1 MQFPTVFYLVNSE
14 RLFWVLDWGWRHVG
28 LLVLLLAGPTCLHAQ
43 SIASPD
49 SLLVRQRTDSILAD
63 SLTRHVD
70 SLARAGQLPKVQL
83 ADTPA
88 EASAAAGRTWRIT
101 GHVFDKNTRETLPF
115 AHVRV
120 PRSTIGEPSDLD
132 GNFTLTIQNP
142 PVDSLVV
149 TAMGY
154 RPWKM
159 RLNPRRLTQE
169 LNIELERAENELKE
183 VVIKPGLD
191 PALKLMRKVIAA
203 KPKNDPDRLDAYRCE
218 LYNKLEVDIQRL
230 SRAQFEKIPGM
241 KAFGFI
247 YNNYDSTSD
256 EVPFL
261 PFFLTESLADYYYR
275 ENPSGRR
282 EVVKATLVKGI
293 KNETITE
300 FLGGMYLKLNS
311 YKNRIP
317 VFDKNFVS
325 PISDNGELY
334 YKYKIRDT
342 QTVFGHTI
350 YRLQYAPR
358 RPGENCFYGDFWV
371 VDSSFAVQRISLE
384 LPKEA
389 NINWVTRMS
398 LYQEFAPLGDSL
410 WTVSKDKFVV
420 DFNLPYASKK
430 FPGFIARKT
439 AIYNNYDTSRGAAA
453 AGLENPAYHRDVVI
467 TDTARETTD
476 AQWESLRPEALS
488 KNERA
493 IYRTADTLQTM
504 PVFIRAKNWVRF
516 IATGRK
522 EVGKFDIG
530 PVWSFYSNNP
540 IEGHRFRFGGSTNEK
555 LFDNVQLHGYLAYG
569 TRDERFKYNL
579 SALWIPNR
587 EPRSTFLV
595 SYSSDLDRSVAYY
608 DQAPRNNDNIFTN
621 ILRKRGLQMRTA
633 FVKEYRA
640 EWQKEYF
647 SGFSHK
653 VFGLRRNF
661 DPYAPLPEVFQNV
674 DGQQCPNLIS
684 TEAGISLRMAW
695 KERFLNGKFRR
706 VSLGSRYPILEARYS
721 HGFKGVLGGSYDYDK
736 ISLTVSDKVRLGAL
750 GKGRY
755 VLFAGKVFGT
765 LPYPLLEVHPG
776 NDFYSY
782 NSRAFNMMNRYEFIS
797 DEYVGFMWEHNIGGG
812 LFNYIPLLKKAK
824 LRQFWTAKGVMGQLS
839 EENQAL
845 NLHHGFEFRTLE
857 RKPYLEIGT
866 GIENI
871 FHLFRVDF
879 IWRVMPRPLPTEHPN
894 RYFGVFGSLKLEF

>member
-1 MQFPTVFYLVNSE
+1 MDFIRIFPVRSLQRRVA
-14 RLFWVLDWGWRHVG
+14 
-28 LLVLLLAGPTCLHAQ
+28 VLLLLLFANAGVLRAQ
-43 SIASPD
+43 NSTPPD
-49 SLLVRQRTDSILAD
+49 SLARLRADSLLAD

-70 SLARAGQLPKVQL
+70 SLSKAGALPQIRL
-83 ADTPA
+83 SDTPEKA
-88 EASAAAGRTWRIT
+88 VISGNTWKIT

-120 PRSTIGEPSDLD
+120 PRSNIGEPTDLD
-132 GNFTLTIQNP
+132 GNFSITIQNP
-142 PVDSLVV
+142 PVDSLVI

-159 RLNPRRLTQE
+159 RLDPKRLRQE

-191 PALKLMRKVIAA
+191 PAIKLMRKVIAA
-203 KPKNDPDRLDAYRCE
+203 KPRNDPDRLDAYRCE

-230 SRAQFEKIPGM
+230 SRAQFEKLPGM

-247 YNNYDSTSD
+247 YDNYDSTSD
-256 EVPFL
+256 DIPFL

-300 FLGGMYLKLNS
+300 FLGGMYVKLNT

-389 NINWVTRMS
+389 NINWVSRMS
-398 LYQEFAPLGDSL
+398 LFQEFTPLGDSL
-410 WTVSKDKFVV
+410 WAVSKDKFVV

-430 FPGFIARKT
+430 LPGFIARKT
-439 AIYNNYDTSRGAAA
+439 AIYNKYDTSRAAA
-453 AGLENPAYHRDVVI
+453 DAGLENPAYHRDVVI
-467 TDTARETTD
+467 ADTARQTSD
-476 AQWESLRPEALS
+476 AQWEQLRPEALS

-493 IYRTADTLQTM
+493 IYHTADTLQTL
-504 PVFIRAKNWVRF
+504 PVFVRAKNWIRF

-522 EVGKFDIG
+522 EVGMFDIG
-530 PVWSFYSNNP
+530 PVWNFYSHNP

-555 LFDNVQLHGYLAYG
+555 LFRDVQLEGYLAYG
-569 TRDERFKYNL
+569 TRDRRLKG
-579 SALWIPNR
+579 SASVFWLPDR
-587 EPRSTFLV
+587 DPRNAFLLT
-595 SYSSDLDRSVAYY
+595 YYSDLDRATNYY

-621 ILRKRGLQMRTA
+621 VLRKRGLAWRTA
-633 FVKEYRA
+633 FVQEYRA
-640 EWQKEYF
+640 EWQKEYY

-653 VFGLRRNF
+653 VIALRRDF
-661 DPYAPLPEVFQNV
+661 DPYAPLPDVFQNK
-674 DGQQCPNLIS
+674 DGQTAPTLVS
-684 TEAGISLRMAW
+684 TEAGVSVRLAW
-695 KERFLNGKFRR
+695 KEKFISGKFRR
-706 VSLGSRYPILEARYS
+706 VSLGSKYPIVEARYS
-721 HGFKGVLGGSYDYDK
+721 HGFKGLLGGAYDYNK
-736 ISLTVSDKVRLGAL
+736 VSLAVTDKVRLGAL

-755 VLFAGKVFGT
+755 VLFAGKIFGT

-782 NSRAFNMMNRYEFIS
+782 NPRAFNMMNRYEFIS
-797 DEYVGFMWEHNIGGG
+797 DEYAGFMWEHNIGGG
-812 LFNYIPLLKKAK
+812 IFNYIPVLKKAK

-839 EENQAL
+839 AENQAL
-845 NLHHGFEFRTLE
+845 NLHQGFPFRTLE
-857 RKPYLEIGT
+857 RKPYVEIGT
-866 GIENI
+866 GVENI
-871 FHLFRVDF
+871 FQLFRVDF
-879 IWRVMPRPLPTEHPN
+879 IWRVMPAPLPHEHPN

>member
-1 MQFPTVFYLVNSE
+1 M
-14 RLFWVLDWGWRHVG
+14 
-28 LLVLLLAGPTCLHAQ
+28 
-43 SIASPD
+43 
-49 SLLVRQRTDSILAD
+49 AD

-70 SLARAGQLPKVQL
+70 SLSKAGALPQIRL

-88 EASAAAGRTWRIT
+88 QSDLISGKSWKIS
-101 GHVFDKNTRETLPF
+101 GQVLDKNTRETIPF

-132 GNFTLTIQNP
+132 GNFTLSIQNP
-142 PVDSLVV
+142 PVDSVEI

-159 RLNPRRLTQE
+159 RLDPKRPTQV
-169 LNIELERAENELKE
+169 LNIELERSENELKE

-191 PALKLMRKVIAA
+191 PAIKLMRKVIAA
-203 KPKNDPDRLDAYRCE
+203 KPRNDPDKLDAYRCE

-241 KAFGFI
+241 KAFSFI
-247 YNNYDSTSD
+247 YDNYDSTSD
-256 EVPFL
+256 AVPFL
-261 PFFLTESLADYYYR
+261 PFFLTESLSDYYFR
-275 ENPSGRR
+275 KNPAGKR

-300 FLGGMYLKLNS
+300 FLGGMYVKLNT

-317 VFDKNFVS
+317 VFDKNYVS

-342 QTVFGHTI
+342 QTVFGHTV

-358 RPGENCFYGDFWV
+358 RAGENCFYGDFWV

-389 NINWVTRMS
+389 NINWVSRMS
-398 LYQEFAPLGDSL
+398 LYQEFMPLGDSL

-420 DFNLPYASKK
+420 DFNLPYANKK
-430 FPGFIARKT
+430 LPGFIARKT
-439 AIYNNYDTSRGAAA
+439 AIYNNYDPSQAAA
-453 AGLENPAYHRDVVI
+453 SAGLNNPDYHREVVVA
-467 TDTARETTD
+467 DTARQTTD

-493 IYRTADTLQTM
+493 IYRTADTLQTL
-504 PVFIRAKNWVRF
+504 PVFIRAKNWIRF

-522 EVGKFDIG
+522 EIGVFDIG
-530 PVWSFYSNNP
+530 PVWNFYSHNP

-555 LFDNVQLHGYLAYG
+555 LFRDVQLNGYLAYG
-569 TRDERFKYNL
+569 THDKRFKYNA
-579 SALWIPNR
+579 SVLWLPDR
-587 EPRSTFLV
+587 EPRNAFSL
-595 SYSSDLDRSVAYY
+595 SYTRDLDRTTSYY
-608 DQAPRNNDNIFTN
+608 DQAARNNDNIFTN
-621 ILRKRGLQMRTA
+621 VLRKRGLAWRAA
-633 FVKEYRA
+633 FVEEYRL

-653 VFGLRRNF
+653 VTALHRSF
-661 DPYAPLPEVFQNV
+661 DPYAPLPLNFRNA
-674 DGQQCPNLIS
+674 DGAYASSLLS
-684 TEAGISLRMAW
+684 TEAGVSLRFAW
-695 KERFLNGKFRR
+695 QEKFVNGKFRR
-706 VSLGSRYPILEARYS
+706 ISLGSKYPIAEVRYS
-721 HGFKGVLGGSYDYDK
+721 HGFKGLLGGAYNYDK
-736 ISLTVSDKVRLGAL
+736 VSLAVTDKVRLGAL

-755 VLFAGKVFGT
+755 VLFAGKVFGA

-782 NSRAFNMMNRYEFIS
+782 NPRAFNMMNRYEFIS
-797 DEYVGFMWEHNIGGG
+797 DEYAGFMWEHNIGGG

-839 EENQAL
+839 SENQDL
-845 NLHHGFEFRTLE
+845 NLHKGFPFRTLE
-857 RKPYLEIGT
+857 RKPYIEIGT
-866 GIENI
+866 GVENI
-871 FHLFRVDF
+871 FQLFRIDF
-879 IWRVMPRPLPTEHPN
+879 IWRVTPAPLPHEHPT